1 MFKDSRLGL
10 LLALLFA
17 GSMWFYVQRVL
28 VPYQKADAAAH
39 GRPRGNLSD
48 LYPRWLGTRELLLHH
63 RDPYSPELTREIQ
76 SGYYGR
82 PLDPGRMHDPR
93 FDEPK
98 DQQGFAYPLHV
109 IFLLAPTI
117 GLPFPLVQTG
127 FRWLLVI
134 LTLAGVLLWLQVLR
148 WRPSVATTA
157 ILIVLTLGSYAV
169 VQGIKLQQLTLV
181 VSALLA
187 GCGAALVA
195 GNFSLAGF
203 LLALAT
209 IKPQLAL
216 PIAGWLLLWAV
227 SDWRRRRFFVL
238 SFVLTMAI
246 FLGAS
251 EYVLPGW
258 MREFR
263 DAVAAYRQYTGG
275 AGSLLDVLTT
285 PWLGKIIAAVT
296 VIAVAIKG
304 WQVRHEPHDSC
315 AFSTMLALV
324 LAVTLVI
331 VPSFAP
337 YNQVLLLPAV
347 FLIAI
352 SWKDLWRRGGLI
364 RMAFAL
370 GLAVVGWPWLACCGL
385 MLASRLVPASSLQRA
400 WAVPLY
406 TSLGIPLVVLG
417 LLSVC
422 AGNRLKASSAVGA
435 PRL

>member
-1 MFKDSRLGL
+1 LFKDSRLGL
-10 LLALLFA
+10 LLALLSA
-17 GSMWFYVQRVL
+17 ASMWFYVQWVL

-63 RDPYSPELTREIQ
+63 RDPYSSEVTREIQ

-82 PLDPGRMHDPR
+82 PLDPRRMDDPR
-93 FDEPK
+93 FNEPK

-117 GLPFPLVQTG
+117 GLPFPVVQAG

-134 LTLAGVLLWLQVLR
+134 LTLASVLLWLRVLR
-148 WRPSVATTA
+148 WRPSAATTA
-157 ILIVLTLGSYAV
+157 IIILLTLGSYAV

-187 GCGAALVA
+187 GCAAALVA
-195 GNFSLAGF
+195 GHFSLAGF

-216 PIAGWLLLWAV
+216 PLAGWLTLWAV
-227 SDWRRRRFFVL
+227 SDWRRRQSFIWSFAL
-238 SFVLTMAI
+238 SMAI

-251 EYVLPGW
+251 EYILPGW

-285 PWLGKIIAAVT
+285 PWLGKILAAV
-296 VIAVAIKG
+296 AVLAVVVMG
-304 WQVRHEPHDSC
+304 WKVRRASHDSA
-315 AFSTMLALV
+315 AFSSILALV

-331 VPSFAP
+331 VSSFAP

-347 FLIAI
+347 FLITI
-352 SWKDLWRRGGLI
+352 SWKDLWSRGSLTRVACG
-364 RMAFAL
+364 L
-370 GLAVVGWPWLACCGL
+370 GLLVVGWPWLASCGL
-385 MLASRLVPASSLQRA
+385 MLASRFVSPSSLQKA
-400 WAVPLY
+400 WTVPLY

-417 LLSVC
+417 LLSLC
-422 AGNRLKASSAVGA
+422 TRDRLQTSSKI
-435 PRL
+435 